1 MKFLKREVFTKIL
14 SLLCTVTILLSA
26 LFISN
31 GFSVSAII
39 VNDDETIVFSFEE
52 NENPVMDTSDPNN
65 LTRGGDGFGCVGWG
79 LHPRSDGDVNGLGYL
94 HGNGGADWSDPG
106 GYRLNNNDG
115 VYNLETST
123 TYIVSFKL
131 QVKSTPLNTSRL
143 TNSMTSYVRFGYGFT
158 GSTSG
163 NTCSKMHVTVA
174 EIVNAKSVAST
185 DKEKGTF
192 TLTTMSG
199 SSLKNV
205 GKDWYNLTFVFTT
218 PDTFGAYTPSLGFF
232 SSCYYG
238 TDFMID
244 DVSVTKLGKEKGVVV
259 LFDDYSESVTALT
272 GQIGASVDLPELTGK
287 ESSHEFI
294 GWFKDEA
301 RSEKADGLHFTN
313 DIQIIYSAW
322 KAPVTVTFVDTLNNN
337 EYSVTGLAG
346 ETIVYPND
354 PIDNVNNPEQYWF
367 IDWYTT
373 ENYENKFIDK
383 SFGYSNITVYSKWM
397 SEIEDE
403 VEDFE
408 NYTEHKRW
416 LETDAS
422 GNVYYGNGDTFGAAM
437 YIVSD
442 DTNNRNGNVLKL
454 NWDASMIKIKEDPS
468 TYNAAERYTAL
479 DNVALLQNV
488 SLMEN
493 VSYKITFD
501 YYVETLSQTQVLKVC
516 PYNTHKTNIWCE
528 RISFKDTQSAF
539 YNITSKDKDGAWHKG
554 EMTLNMQFVSPE
566 YNAIFFVLN
575 LAENTDAVVYFDN
588 IRFEAVQP
596 YEASVL
602 YIANNNEPNKLVVGK
617 AGDSLKEYVPSFGEL
632 PFGGWFT
639 DENLT
644 REFTENELQKGAL
657 VLYGSWKNAIYNT
670 SDRAQ
675 LHFSTQKFWINDP
688 NGLVYNA
695 YRDEYHLFYQYNPYD
710 VYWGNISWGHAVS
723 KDLVHW
729 EELGLLLPFDDKGMK
744 WSGCAV
750 IDKNNTTGLF
760 DETTH
765 PEDRMVLLVTN
776 WKEGQATYI
785 FVCYSTD
792 GGRTFKQYNNGEAVL
807 NVQDPKVIWHEETQK
822 WLLVS
827 TRSEIH
833 YSDNLLDWHF
843 GGYIYDSDGNHFL
856 DWECPDLYPLE
867 IENETDAVKWVFN
880 AAGSWYVVGDLVV
893 KDNSYNFYA
902 ETKPQKYNGDSN
914 QMVDGTPYFE
924 NSADKSVYATQSFYN
939 DKFGRR
945 LSISWLQENHF
956 EYKSWRG
963 YQTLVYEQKLHKTE
977 NGYVLFSYPVEE
989 VNDLRRE
996 ILFNTQ
1002 NSVVKQGSNLLENVN
1017 ALLCDIETEITL
1029 GENTKEVGFT
1039 VRSDGKN
1046 YLKVYYDVEKNLLVM
1061 DKQNSGSDYTAVISA
1076 PMSILEGNKI
1086 KLRIVVDNAVLEVF
1100 GNDGETPIASV
1111 ANPLVND
1118 GMSFYVVGDDV
1129 KVDKMVVYK
1138 MQSAWFDLGYLTGDI
1153 NGDGSAD
1160 AADIAIVKKIIA
1172 KLVDKAEA
1180 KNSSVDSNFGD
1191 LDAADLAL
1199 LKKIVANL
1207 I

>member
-1 MKFLKREVFTKIL
+1 MKKVL
-14 SLLCTVTILLSA
+14 SLICAINLLIA
-26 LFISN
+26 MLP
-31 GFSVSAII
+31 FSVNAAVIDVSDNES
-39 VNDDETIVFSFEE
+39 VVFSFEE

-65 LTRGGDGFGCVGWG
+65 LARGNDGIGCTGWG
-79 LHPRSDGDVNGLGYL
+79 LHPRSDGDVNGLGYF

-131 QVKSTPLNTSRL
+131 LVKSTPLNTSRL

-272 GQIGASVDLPELTGK
+272 GQIGENADLPELTGK
-287 ESSHEFI
+287 ELSHEFI

-301 RSEKADGLHFTN
+301 RSEKADALHFTN

-354 PIDNVNNPEQYWF
+354 PIDKVNNPEQYWF

-408 NYTEHKRW
+408 NYTAHKRW
-416 LETDAS
+416 NETGADGS
-422 GNVYYGNGDTFGAAM
+422 VYYGNANSFGAAM
-437 YIVSD
+437 FIVSD
-442 DTNNRNGNVLKL
+442 DTDNQNGNVLKL
-454 NWDASMIKIKEDPS
+454 NWDASMVKIKEDPS
-468 TYNAAERYTAL
+468 TYNAAERYSGL

-516 PYNTHKTNIWCE
+516 PYNTHRTNIWGE

-554 EMTLNMQFVSPE
+554 EMALNMQFVSSE
-566 YNAIFFVLN
+566 YDAMFFVLE
-575 LAENTDAVVYFDN
+575 LAENTDVVVYFDN

-596 YEASVL
+596 YEASIL
-602 YIANNNEPNKLVVGK
+602 YIANNDKPSKLIVGK
-617 AGDSLKEYVPSFGEL
+617 AGEKLEEYKPTFGEL

-639 DENLT
+639 DTDFTN
-644 REFTENELQKGAL
+644 EFTETELIKDATL
-657 VLYGSWKNAIYNT
+657 LYGKWKNAVYNDPT
-670 SDRAQ
+670 RSQ
-675 LHFSTQKFWINDP
+675 LHFSTKKGRLGDP

-695 YRDEYHLFYQYNPYD
+695 YRDEYHLFYQLNPISTG
-710 VYWGNISWGHAVS
+710 WGDMHWGHAIS

-729 EELGLLLPFDDKGMK
+729 EDFGSIVPADDKGAK
-744 WSGCAV
+744 WSGSAV
-750 IDKNNTTGLF
+750 IDRDNTSGLF
-760 DETTH
+760 DESTH
-765 PEDRMVLLVTN
+765 PEDRMVLIITN
-776 WKEGQATYI
+776 WKPGQKTYI
-785 FVCYSTD
+785 FLCYSTD
-792 GGRTFKQYNNGEAVL
+792 GGRTVKYYNDGKAVL
-807 NVQDPKVIWHEETQK
+807 YVQDPKVVWHEETK
-822 WLLVS
+822 RWLLVATDS
-827 TRSEIH
+827 VIY
-833 YSDNLLDWHF
+833 YSDNLIDWHA
-843 GGYIYDSDGNHFL
+843 GGMLYHKNGSRLPF
-856 DWECPDLYPLE
+856 WECPDLYPMKVE
-867 IENETDAVKWVFN
+867 GNENEVKWIFN
-880 AAGSWYVVGDLVV
+880 AAGSWYTVGRLEANGDT
-893 KDNSYNFYA
+893 YNYYA
-902 ETKPQKYNGDSN
+902 ETNPLKYNGDSN
-914 QMVDGTPYFE
+914 QMTDDTRYFD
-924 NSADKSVYATQSFYN
+924 NSLDKCVYATQSYFN
-939 DKFGRR
+939 DKNGRR
-945 LSISWLQENHF
+945 ISFSWLQEEHF
-956 EYKSWRG
+956 GNRKWKG
-963 YQTLVYEQKLHKTE
+963 YQSFPYEQKLVKE
-977 NGYVLFSYPVEE
+977 NGEFIMYSYPVEE
-989 VNDLRRE
+989 LNSLRRE
-996 ILFNTQ
+996 VLYNLQ
-1002 NSVVKQGSNLLENVN
+1002 NFKTTVSENVLEGVN
-1017 ALLCDIETEITL
+1017 LQHFDIETSITL
-1029 GENTKEVGFT
+1029 DNTTNKVGFKIYGE
-1039 VRSDGKN
+1039 DKN
-1046 YLKVYYDVEKNLLVM
+1046 NYINVYYDNDAEALIV
-1061 DKQNSGSDYTAVISA
+1061 DKSASGSNYLANISV
-1076 PMSILEGNKI
+1076 PMKKLEDNEI
-1086 KLRIVVDNAVLEVF
+1086 KLRIILDNGVIEVF
-1100 GNDGETPIASV
+1100 GNNGVAPIATVTDTFRCSEV
-1111 ANPLVND
+1111 SMTVEGEAVVVN
-1118 GMSFYVVGDDV
+1118 
-1129 KVDKMVVYK
+1129 KLAVYR
-1138 MQSAWFDLGYLTGDI
+1138 MQSAWFDLGYTTGDV
-1153 NGDGSAD
+1153 NGDNSVNAVDLAELKKVIAGLMDAD
-1160 AADIAIVKKIIA
+1160 V
-1172 KLVDKAEA
+1172 L
-1180 KNSSVDSNFGD
+1180 KNKTLDSNDGEPN
-1191 LDAADLAL
+1191 AADLAL
-1199 LKKIVANL
+1199 LKKILASL
-1207 I
+1207 L